1 MTADEA
7 LALLDTLLQAQSLRD
22 IQEQVFRHSWEGCTY
37 PDMAEQLG
45 YDTGYIRDIGSEL
58 WRQLTQVLGEP
69 VTKNNLQ
76 AVLRRQSDRMPSRFA
91 NGASPVAL
99 GVAHNTENRSIPAVA
114 EPSHVI
120 GVASGHENR
129 DCYWGE
135 QIDVSTFRGR
145 ETELQQL
152 ERWLVGNFE
161 GNPLQS
167 GCRLISIVGMGGM
180 GKTTLAAKLTQKLA
194 SSTQNF
200 VGVGDSLPL
209 GTASPLENRIIWL
222 SLRNAPPLDKV
233 LFQLIAILSRQQQT
247 EPADTLD
254 AQISQLMAYLRT
266 LRCTIVFDNFE
277 SILARHPVANSVSS
291 SQHGGYREGYA
302 GYSEL
307 LRRIATEHHASCIII
322 TSREKPSTLIPLE
335 GESSVCTLDLH
346 GLSDIEVQ
354 AIATANGCHANLQS
368 DWHHLQQY
376 YSGNPLAI
384 KIAAT
389 TIRDLFD
396 GSVSAFLEQGVI
408 LCDGIDALLRQQFD
422 RLSEIEKQVLY
433 WLAIDRE
440 AVSIAQLLT
449 DFIPSGFRS
458 QLLGAL
464 QSLDRQSLIEKSA
477 GRFTLQPVV
486 MEYVTAVLIDRV
498 CAEITSLD
506 VAIFNSHAL
515 IQAQTK
521 DYIRESQVRMIL
533 APLADRLLGTC
544 RSRQETKNQLDRLLV
559 KLRSTFAD
567 TCGYAGGNLINLYLH
582 LQIDLSGYDFSGL
595 YIWQAYLL
603 GMNLHDLNFADTD
616 VAKSVFTETFSSI
629 HSLAFSP
636 DGNCLASGDFNGDI
650 RLWDA
655 RTHQLQSILKGHT
668 NWVQTV
674 TYSPNRH
681 LLASGGF
688 DCTVRLWDLNTGG
701 CLKTFTDHCQGVYS
715 VAFSPDGNILA
726 SGSDDGTVRLWDV
739 NSGECLNSLQYED
752 GIAPHDVKSV
762 AFSPDGQTIA
772 SSGSIGTIQLWQID
786 NRHGSYWKTLTGH
799 QGWVWSVAFSPDG
812 KMLASGSDDTTVK
825 LWDLASGECASTL
838 RGHNNEL
845 RSVAF
850 DRDGRILVSGSKD
863 RTIRL
868 WDIHTG
874 ECVKTLIGHQNW
886 LWAMAVNPTHQI
898 VASGGEDRT
907 IRLWSLETGQCLKVL
922 QGYTNT
928 LFSIAF
934 VPPSSSTTS
943 LAKPLPWRIDP
954 NPTHPPV
961 LLAGGYFD
969 QLVRLWN
976 IHNSAYSSFLGHTD
990 AIRAVAVSPDGQL
1003 LAGGGG
1009 SADPTIKLWGVPDG
1023 RCLKNL
1029 SGHTNEIWSVAFS
1042 SDGRMLA
1049 SGSTDRTIRLWSTLT
1064 GECLQ
1069 ILTGHMHWVMSVA
1082 FSSQPDILASAS
1094 FDRTIDFWNIHTG
1107 ACIQTWQVG
1116 QSICSIAFSPSGDIL
1131 ASGSIERSIGLWH
1144 VATGECFQL
1153 LLGHTH
1159 FVWSVAFSSDGRLLA
1174 SGSFDRTIRLW
1185 DVETGQCLKVLH
1197 GHESG
1202 VFSVAFVPQ
1211 HGTNSPV
1218 ANRQLLASSGAD
1230 GTIRLWDVETG
1241 ECTKVLRSP
1250 RPYEGMNI
1258 RGIQGLTAAQ
1268 QENLKALGAIE
1279 TEVYT

>member
-1 MTADEA
+1 MTVDEA
-7 LALLDTLLQAQSLRD
+7 LALLDTLLQEQSLRD
-22 IQEQVFRHSWEGCTY
+22 IQEQVFRHSWEGRTY
-37 PDMAEQLG
+37 HNMAELAG
-45 YDTGYIRDIGSEL
+45 YDTGYIRDVGSEL
-58 WRQLTQVLGEP
+58 WRQLTQALGEP
-69 VTKNNLQ
+69 VTKQNVQ
-76 AVLRRQSDRMPSRFA
+76 AVLRRQSERRLPELVDRSGPE
-91 NGASPVAL
+91 VAQ
-99 GVAHNTENRSIPAVA
+99 T
-114 EPSHVI
+114 SH
-120 GVASGHENR
+120 SDR

-135 QIDVSTFRGR
+135 RIDVSTFRGR
-145 ETELQQL
+145 EIELQQL
-152 ERWLVGNFE
+152 KRLLNA
-161 GNPLQS
+161 NSQS
-167 GCRLISIVGMGGM
+167 DRNQPTTRLISIVGMGGM
-180 GKTTLAAKLTQKLA
+180 GKTSLAAKLTQKLA
-194 SSTQNF
+194 ATNLNF
-200 VGVGDSLPL
+200 D
-209 GTASPLENRIIWL
+209 RIIWQ
-222 SLRNAPPLDKV
+222 SLRNAPPLDRV

-254 AQISQLMAYLRT
+254 AQISQLMAYLRS
-266 LRCTIVFDNFE
+266 LRCVIVFDNFE
-277 SILARHPVANSVSS
+277 SILAPHPVANSVSGS
-291 SQHGGYREGYA
+291 YRGGYREGYA

-307 LRRIATEHHASCIII
+307 LRRIATERHTSCLII
-322 TSREKPSTLIPLE
+322 TSREKPSTLIPIE
-335 GESSVCTLDLH
+335 GESSVCMLDLH

-354 AIATANGCHANLQS
+354 AITTANGCHANSQS
-368 DWHHLQQY
+368 DWHHFQQY

-408 LCDGIDALLRQQFD
+408 ICDGIDTLLRQQFD
-422 RLSEIEKQVLY
+422 RLSEMEQQVLY

-440 AVSIAQLLT
+440 AVSISQLLA
-449 DFIPSGFRS
+449 DFIPSGFRLGFAYATRT

-477 GRFTLQPVV
+477 GSFTLQPVV
-486 MEYVTAVLIDRV
+486 MEYVTAVFIDRV
-498 CAEITSLD
+498 CAEITSGD

-521 DYIRESQVRMIL
+521 DYIRESQIRMIL
-533 APLADRLLGTC
+533 APLAERLLGTC
-544 RSRQETKNQLDRLLV
+544 RSLQATKDRLDQLLT
-559 KLRSTFAD
+559 KLRSAFAD

-603 GMNLHDLNFADTD
+603 DMNLHGLNFADTD

-629 HSLAFSP
+629 HSLAFSL

-650 RLWDA
+650 HLWDA

-668 NWVQTV
+668 NWVQAV
-674 TYSPNRH
+674 TFSPHRH
-681 LLASGGF
+681 LLASASF
-688 DCTVRLWDLNTGG
+688 DCTVRLWDLDTGG
-701 CLKTFTDHCQGVYS
+701 CLKKLTEHTQGVCS
-715 VAFSPDGNILA
+715 VAFSPNGNILA

-739 NSGECLNSLQYED
+739 NSGECLTSLQYED
-752 GIAPHDVKSV
+752 GVAHHDVKSM

-772 SSGSIGTIQLWQID
+772 SSGSLGTIQLWQIH
-786 NRHGSYWKTLTGH
+786 NGRHGNYWKTIEGH
-799 QGWVWSVAFSPDG
+799 QGWVFLAFSPDSQ
-812 KMLASGSDDTTVK
+812 MLASGSGDATVK
-825 LWDLASGECASTL
+825 LWGVSTGECL
-838 RGHNNEL
+838 RTFVGHNNEL

-850 DRDGRILVSGSKD
+850 DRDGRILISGSKD

-868 WDIHTG
+868 WDIQTG
-874 ECVKTLIGHQNW
+874 ECIKTLIGHQNW
-886 LWAMAVNPTHQI
+886 LWAMAVDPTHQI

-907 IRLWSLETGQCLKVL
+907 IRLWSLESGQCLKVL

-934 VPPSSSTTS
+934 VPPSSSTIS
-943 LAKPLPWRIDP
+943 IDP

-961 LLAGGYFD
+961 LIAGGYFD

-976 IHNSAYSSFLGHTD
+976 IHNNNSAYSCFQGHTD

-1009 SADPTIKLWGVPDG
+1009 SADPTIKLWGVSDG
-1023 RCLKNL
+1023 WCRKNL
-1029 SGHTNEIWSVAFS
+1029 SGHTNEIWSIAFS
-1042 SDGRMLA
+1042 SDGRILA
-1049 SGSTDRTIRLWSTLT
+1049 SGSTDHTIRLWSTLT

-1094 FDRTIDFWNIHTG
+1094 FDRMIKFWNIQTG
-1107 ACIQTWQVG
+1107 SYIRTWQVG

-1131 ASGSIERSIGLWH
+1131 ASGSIERSIGLWNM
-1144 VATGECFQL
+1144 ATGQCFQL
-1153 LLGHTH
+1153 LPGHTH
-1159 FVWSVAFSSDGRLLA
+1159 FVWSVAFSPDARLLA
-1174 SGSFDRTIRLW
+1174 SGSFDRTIRIW

-1211 HGTNSPV
+1211 HGTDSPL
-1218 ANRQLLASSGAD
+1218 ADRQLLASSGAD
-1230 GTIRLWDVETG
+1230 ATIRIWDIATG
-1241 ECTKVLRSP
+1241 ECTNVLRSP

-1268 QENLKALGAIE
+1268 QENLKVLGAIP
-1279 TEVYT
+1279 